1 VLVFC
6 LLCYI
11 FLRLAALA
19 LTQSVVSYRHESST
33 LAIGFLFFALGFA
46 AGGAGEGPA
55 TVASPKKKRSRG
67 RPQKKAAAAAAAGG
81 AGEGSATVASPTKK
95 RSRNSMGKEAAAEI
109 EPSPNK
115 KSKSTAIF
123 TFSPHTT
130 ARVVYS
136 TGWYRSTGSFLNNS
150 PYGIAVP
157 F

>member
-1 VLVFC
+1 MLVFC

-33 LAIGFLFFALGFA
+33 LAVGFLFFAVGFA

-55 TVASPKKKRSRG
+55 TVASPKKKRPRG

-123 TFSPHTT
+123 TFSPHST
-130 ARVVYS
+130 AQ
-136 TGWYRSTGSFLNNS
+136 GSLQYWMVQE
-150 PYGIAVP
+150 YG
-157 F
+157 

>member
-1 VLVFC
+1 MLVFC

-33 LAIGFLFFALGFA
+33 LAVGFLFFALGFA

-95 RSRNSMGKEAAAEI
+95 RSRNSMGKVQRQRLSLPPTRSSRAQL
-109 EPSPNK
+109 
-115 KSKSTAIF
+115 
-123 TFSPHTT
+123 FSHFHRTQQH
-130 ARVVYS
+130 RVVYS

>member
-1 VLVFC
+1 

-33 LAIGFLFFALGFA
+33 LAVGFLFFAVGFA

-67 RPQKKAAAAAAAGG
+67 SPQKKAAAAAVAAAGG
-81 AGEGSATVASPTKK
+81 AGEGPATVASPTKK

-130 ARVVYS
+130 AQ
-136 TGWYRSTGSFLNNS
+136 GSLQYWMVQE
-150 PYGIAVP
+150 YG
-157 F
+157 